1 VLNNPAQNGAKL
13 VVYRLASNGSGE
25 SKGGVVSVK
34 QRKNDVKRG
43 GWSAHKLSDESSYA
57 IDMKQ
62 KLKQGDVDRDD
73 DALITPDART
83 VAPPDVARTSHSET
97 KASRKQSSKTRRV
110 R

>member
-1 VLNNPAQNGAKL
+1 M
-13 VVYRLASNGSGE
+13 
-25 SKGGVVSVK
+25 K

-62 KLKQGDVDRDD
+62 KLKQGDVDPHD
-73 DALITPDART
+73 DALMTPDART
-83 VAPPDVARTSHSET
+83 VAPPDTARTSHYET
-97 KASRKQSSKTRRV
+97 KAPRKQSSKTGRV